1 MFSVQNVIVTLHL
14 GLVLKTN
21 SLFRPLFYVLKGGLN
36 SGTSVYYMLFIYSD
50 FTNNDVNT
58 NLQN

>member
-36 SGTSVYYMLFIYSD
+36 SGTSVYYM
-50 FTNNDVNT
+50 
-58 NLQN
+58 